1 LKQGGGEATKTET
14 RRNPQMTYLLI
25 GLHVVV
31 SLALIVI
38 VLLQMGKGAEVG
50 ASFGAGGS
58 QTIFGASGGANFM
71 SKVTAGAAVIFM
83 LTSLSL
89 AYFYGSPA
97 SQTLMPAQVTVPA
110 AAPAGGFTEPVT
122 TPAPTETPAAPA
134 TEEKK

>member
-1 LKQGGGEATKTET
+1 
-14 RRNPQMTYLLI
+14 MTYLLI
-25 GLHVVV
+25 GLHVSVC
-31 SLALIVI
+31 LALIVI

-58 QTIFGASGGANFM
+58 QTIFGAAGGASFM
-71 SKVTAGAAVIFM
+71 GKVTAAAAVIFM

-97 SQTLMPAQVTVPA
+97 SQTIMPASVNAPAQPAASGFSGDIAVPA
-110 AAPAGGFTEPVT
+110 EQAAPVA
-122 TPAPTETPAAPA
+122 TP

>member
-1 LKQGGGEATKTET
+1 
-14 RRNPQMTYLLI
+14 MTYLLI

-31 SLALIVI
+31 CLALIVI

-50 ASFGAGGS
+50 ATFGAGSS

-71 SKVTAGAAVIFM
+71 SKVTAAAAIIFM

-97 SQTLMPAQVTVPA
+97 SQTIMPASVNVTTQAPSEGFSGAAVPPA
-110 AAPAGGFTEPVT
+110 DQAAPV
-122 TPAPTETPAAPA
+122 AAPVA
-134 TEEKK
+134 EPTDEKK

>member
-1 LKQGGGEATKTET
+1 
-14 RRNPQMTYLLI
+14 MTYLLI

-97 SQTLMPAQVTVPA
+97 SQTMMPAQVNTPA
-110 AAPAGGFTEPVT
+110 AAPAGGFTEPT
-122 TPAPTETPAAPA
+122 AAPAPTETQAAPA

>member
-1 LKQGGGEATKTET
+1 
-14 RRNPQMTYLLI
+14 MTYLLI

-110 AAPAGGFTEPVT
+110 APA
-122 TPAPTETPAAPA
+122 
-134 TEEKK
+134 

>member
-1 LKQGGGEATKTET
+1 
-14 RRNPQMTYLLI
+14 MTYLLI

-31 SLALIVI
+31 CLALIVI

-50 ASFGAGGS
+50 ASFGAGSS

-83 LTSLSL
+83 LTSLAL

-97 SQTLMPAQVTVPA
+97 SQTVMPASVNAPAQPGGGFSGTPAVPA
-110 AAPAGGFTEPVT
+110 DQAAPVAV
-122 TPAPTETPAAPA
+122 PAPAPA
-134 TEEKK
+134 EDKK

>member
-1 LKQGGGEATKTET
+1 
-14 RRNPQMTYLLI
+14 MTYLLI

-31 SLALIVI
+31 CLALVVI

-58 QTIFGASGGANFM
+58 QTIFGASGGASFM
-71 SKVTAGAAVIFM
+71 GKVTAAAAVIFM

-97 SQTLMPAQVTVPA
+97 SQTVMPASVNLPA
-110 AAPAGGFTEPVT
+110 QPAAGGFSGQATA
-122 TPAPTETPAAPA
+122 PAEQNAPAENPAA
-134 TEEKK
+134 EKK